1 MLVGLMSKMNAVSQK
16 SNAQYA
22 MMQNRMNM
30 MNAVRSL
37 PFGGHSMEE
46 LHSLD
51 TNLALSNDYNQTLY
65 LLASAQEKFAQQLMK
80 NSANEFKI
88 SYMA

>member
-1 MLVGLMSKMNAVSQK
+1 MLVGLMSKMNAVSQR

-30 MNAVRSL
+30 MNAVKSL

-46 LHSLD
+46 LHAMD
-51 TNLALSNDYNQTLY
+51 TNLALSNDYNHTLY
-65 LLASAQEKFAQQLMK
+65 LLATAQEKAAEQMMK
-80 NSANEFKI
+80 NSAKDFKI
-88 SYMA
+88 SYLA